1 MIFRAIGHA
10 PAVVSFSSVFYSE
23 HGVKRCSNS
32 RFIRKALRMR
42 HTRFLVKFECLVGED
57 DLNSPA
63 RLLNFTTPSTSSSST
78 RSSTAK
84 PESFSSPTL
93 LNASSKGDLSVNT
106 TRSQS
111 FNDTTDSTVAPG
123 ADEPRLNTLAPIN
136 STTVVGNLTNAQDDL
151 SVGNNQTSTISSTS
165 FTNTTNT
172 TNTPLPGP
180 ITSTSAPTLSQSL
193 SSTTGPQITT
203 SPSATTTQSRGNST
217 TVTTKD
223 TASAPTTR
231 TISTTTTTTTAQAKS
246 VDSSELNV
254 GDDTEWGVLQ
264 TPLFSVLYNDL
275 IYTNEQLMVKDLT
288 QGHRLCYI
296 NGSTLS
302 RSGVCVCR
310 HRCCCVP
317 SNFPQIQT
325 QKRTPGIP
333 ATPGSTHETR
343 GLVVK

>member
-1 MIFRAIGHA
+1 MKETIALCMLLLFC
-10 PAVVSFSSVFYSE
+10 FSS
-23 HGVKRCSNS
+23 
-32 RFIRKALRMR
+32 FI
-42 HTRFLVKFECLVGED
+42 EGED

-63 RLLNFTTPSTSSSST
+63 RLLNFTTPSTSSSPQ

-84 PESFSSPTL
+84 PESFSSPT

-136 STTVVGNLTNAQDDL
+136 STTVLGNLTDAQDDL

-165 FTNTTNT
+165 FTTTNT

-180 ITSTSAPTLSQSL
+180 ITTTSAPTLSQSL

-254 GDDTEWGVLQ
+254 GDDTEYSVTSMDPLLVGLVSVFVVTAAVVSLLIFLKFRRRNERPEFRRLQ
-264 TPLFSVLYNDL
+264 DLPMDDMMEDTPLSMYS
-275 IYTNEQLMVKDLT
+275 Y
-288 QGHRLCYI
+288 
-296 NGSTLS
+296 
-302 RSGVCVCR
+302 
-310 HRCCCVP
+310 
-317 SNFPQIQT
+317 
-325 QKRTPGIP
+325 
-333 ATPGSTHETR
+333 
-343 GLVVK
+343 